1 MESCAEF
8 IPRIAFSLAHITGR
22 ARSPRLRE
30 KLQALGRESLGNG
43 DEDHGG
49 DLEASA
55 RAEIQRRLWT
65 LCQTKLEIDPIAR
78 KPTSKNARTTASKRS
93 YMEQGAPGSSSQEV
107 RGEHEPHDRPVDD
120 PADILLSSLMMNVD
134 GDEPVF
140 SSLEYHREID
150 PGKGSLSASQ
160 EPMLTRHS
168 QIDLLPLS
176 SMPQAPEEEDE
187 CGNDE
192 PLSSGTSQ
200 TIDVHTQT
208 SSLLS
213 IPKRGPPGPSQART
227 ECAYGTNVVTQ
238 CYDEEWEDL
247 WEDDEGNI
255 YISESQAT
263 ASSQLDWNCRQ
274 RDYAEEMEL

>member
-1 MESCAEF
+1 MESCAAF

-43 DEDHGG
+43 DEDHGD

-55 RAEIQRRLWT
+55 RAEISRRLWT
-65 LCQTKLEIDPIAR
+65 LCQTALEIDPISK
-78 KPTSKNARTTASKRS
+78 KPTNKNERATVSKRPQTV
-93 YMEQGAPGSSSQEV
+93 QGTSANSSQEA
-107 RGEHEPHDRPVDD
+107 RGRDEPDDVPDED

-134 GDEPVF
+134 GDEPIF
-140 SSLEYHREID
+140 SRLTYNKEMDTGEE
-150 PGKGSLSASQ
+150 SLSPSQ

-168 QIDLLPLS
+168 QTDLFTLASL
-176 SMPQAPEEEDE
+176 PQAPEEEDE

-200 TIDVHTQT
+200 TIDYYTQT
-208 SSLLS
+208 SSLS
-213 IPKRGPPGPSQART
+213 GIPECRTPNPSQVRT
-227 ECAYGTNVVTQ
+227 ESASGANTLNQ
-238 CYDEEWEDL
+238 CYNDEWEDL

-263 ASSQLDWNCRQ
+263 ASTQLDWDYRQ
-274 RDYAEEMEL
+274 HDHAEETEL

>member
-1 MESCAEF
+1 MESCAAF

-43 DEDHGG
+43 DEDHGD

-65 LCQTKLEIDPIAR
+65 LCQTAVEVDPIG
-78 KPTSKNARTTASKRS
+78 KKLTNKNERATGSKRPQT
-93 YMEQGAPGSSSQEV
+93 EQGASANPSQEA
-107 RGEHEPHDRPVDD
+107 RGGDEPDDEPDDD

-134 GDEPVF
+134 GDEPIF
-140 SSLEYHREID
+140 SRLVYNGEMD
-150 PGKGSLSASQ
+150 PGKESLSAPQ

-168 QIDLLPLS
+168 QLASL
-176 SMPQAPEEEDE
+176 PQAPEEEDE

-200 TIDVHTQT
+200 TVDHCTQR
-208 SSLLS
+208 SSLS
-213 IPKRGPPGPSQART
+213 GIPECETPNPSQFRT
-227 ECAYGTNVVTQ
+227 ESAYGKNIANQ
-238 CYDEEWEDL
+238 CYNEEWEDL

-255 YISESQAT
+255 YISKSQAA
-263 ASSQLDWNCRQ
+263 ASSQLDWDYRQ
-274 RDYAEEMEL
+274 HDHTEDMELWDK